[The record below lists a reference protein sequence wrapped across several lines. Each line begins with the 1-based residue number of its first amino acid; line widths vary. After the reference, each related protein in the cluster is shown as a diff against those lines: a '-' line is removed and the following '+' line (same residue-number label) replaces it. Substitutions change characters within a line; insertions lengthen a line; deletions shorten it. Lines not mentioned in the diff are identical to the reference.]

1 MTATVDG
8 KNDAMATPSSLHVLL
23 AGGGTGGHVFPA
35 LAVAEDLAA
44 RGWRVSFTGAAAGI
58 EARLAVERG
67 IPFHPLPAKPLVG
80 RGVMAKIQSLTTLA
94 GSAFA
99 ASKLIRRLG
108 ADAVLGT
115 GGYVSAP
122 AVLGARLARRPVL
135 LLEPN
140 AHAGVANRWLSRFAT
155 GAAVGYRETIQEL
168 KCPCWVTGIPVR
180 SAFFSVPDLSETPR
194 ETPGTDLRLLVL
206 GGSQGAQQI
215 NQAMPAVAARLLAHL
230 PGLRILHQAGARNLE
245 ETRQAYAAAGLLG
258 DGSQV
263 DVVPFLDDVAGAMAA
278 CQLLGSRAGATTLAE
293 ICAAGRASLLLPLT
307 IAQGH
312 QMGNAQLLAA
322 AGAAEVVASAD
333 LTAALLADR
342 LAALLGDLPALA
354 RMGRA
359 ARSLAR
365 PRAVADIADRLEAV
379 AGEAR

>member
-1 MTATVDG
+1 MTTTDDG
-8 KNDAMATPSSLHVLL
+8 KIDAMATPSPLHVLL

-35 LAVAEDLAA
+35 LAVAEELAA
-44 RGWRVSFTGAAAGI
+44 RGWRVSFTGSETGI
-58 EARLAVERG
+58 EARLVAERG

-80 RGVMAKIQSLTTLA
+80 RGLTAKIQSLTTLT

-122 AVLGARLARRPVL
+122 AVLGARLARRPAL

-155 GAAVGYRETIQEL
+155 GAAVGYRETIPEL

-180 SAFFSVPDLSETPR
+180 SAFFSVPEPESTGAEP
-194 ETPGTDLRLLVL
+194 RLLVL

-245 ETRQAYAAAGLLG
+245 ETQRSYAAAGLLG
-258 DGSQV
+258 DGARV
-263 DVVPFLDDVAGAMAA
+263 DVVPFLDNVAGAMAA
-278 CQLLGSRAGATTLAE
+278 CQLLVSRAGAITLAE
-293 ICAAGRASLLLPLT
+293 ICAAGRASLLLPLA

-322 AGAAEVVASAD
+322 AGAAEVVPSAD
-333 LTAALLADR
+333 LTADLLADR
-342 LAALLGDLPALA
+342 LAALLADLPGLA

-359 ARSLAR
+359 VRSLAR
-365 PRAVADIADRLEAV
+365 PRAVADIADRLEAL
-379 AGEAR
+379 AGTSEMTR